1 MATGSHF
8 LPRTQSFSHWSSWG
22 QTLPQTAGRQFVSLI
37 FRAAPMKSPSATSW
51 IKAGM
56 SMSTGH
62 PDTQPGFLHWMQ
74 RLASSMAVSG
84 EYPVGTSSKL
94 VTRTLGSCSGIPCR
108 GIRSFFSFF
117 SVFSGSVI
125 FPAPAAFFRFLFLVD
140 VHPEPAHQQAE
151 IHLVAVELGAVDAGE
166 LGLSTYGD
174 TAGPAHP
181 RAVHHDGV
189 EAHERLDV
197 VRTGHVGDHPHHRH
211 GSDREYPVDLLTRVN
226 EILEHIADETVST
239 VTAIV
244 SRDVKLV
251 THTPGLLLEDEQIL
265 RPRPDNR
272 NNPRPLFLE
281 RLGNGVKD
289 SDAHPAADA
298 DRRFDS

>member
-1 MATGSHF
+1 MATGSNF

-37 FRAAPMKSPSATSW
+37 FLAAPRKSPSATNW
-51 IKAGM
+51 MNAGM
-56 SMSTGH
+56 STSTGH
-62 PDTQPGFLHWMQ
+62 PATHPGFLHMMQ

-94 VTRTLGSCSGIPCR
+94 VTRTLGSCSGMPCR

-117 SVFSGSVI
+117 SVFSWSVI
-125 FPAPAAFFRFLFLVD
+125 LPAPALFSGFLFLID

-166 LGLSTYGD
+166 LGLSAHGD

-181 RAVHHDGV
+181 RTIHHDGV

-197 VRTGHVGDHPHHRH
+197 VRTGHVCANSHHRH

-226 EILEHIADETVST
+226 EILEHIADETVSA
-239 VTAIV
+239 VTPVIG
-244 SRDVKLV
+244 RDVELV
-251 THTPGLLLEDEQIL
+251 THTSGLLLEDEQIL

-272 NNPRPLFLE
+272 NDPRPLFLE
-281 RLGNGVKD
+281 RLG
-289 SDAHPAADA
+289 
-298 DRRFDS
+298 